1 MKYRIIRSKRKSI
14 GIAVRDNEVVV
25 RAPHYLSEEEIR
37 LELKEHQVWI
47 NEKLRQNENRQVT
60 AEKFR
65 ASGKFLLLGRELS
78 VRLTEG
84 RKISVYGDEI
94 TIGREGNIESFL
106 KKEFS
111 HIIED
116 MVEGWGHINRPTSI
130 TYRKQRT
137 IWGSCTSK
145 GKINLNINLVK
156 APIEVIEYI
165 YIHELV
171 HLEIRNHSRVFW
183 DRVETLLPDYRLAKK
198 WLKDNGH
205 LIGLDF
211 MIK

>member
-47 NEKLRQNENRQVT
+47 NEKLRQNENRQLT
-60 AEKFR
+60 AQNFR

-130 TYRKQRT
+130 TYRRQRT

>member
-1 MKYRIIRSKRKSI
+1 MNYKIIRSKRKSI
-14 GIAVRDNEVVV
+14 GITVRDNEVVV
-25 RAPHYLSEEEIR
+25 RAPHYLNDVEIK
-37 LELKEHQVWI
+37 LELKEHQIWI
-47 NEKLRQNENRQVT
+47 NEKLKQNENRQLM

-65 ASGKFLLLGRELS
+65 DSGKFLLLGRELS

-84 RKISVYGDEI
+84 RKIRVYGDEI
-94 TIGREGNIESFL
+94 TIGREVNIERFL
-106 KKEFS
+106 KNEFS

-116 MVEGWGHINRPTSI
+116 MVEGWGHVNKPTAI
-130 TYRKQRT
+130 TYRKQKT

-145 GKINLNINLVK
+145 GKINLNVNLVK

-171 HLEIRNHSRVFW
+171 HLEIRNHSKVFW

-211 MIK
+211 VIK

>member
-1 MKYRIIRSKRKSI
+1 MNYRIIKSKRKSI
-14 GIAVRDNEVVV
+14 GITVRDDEVVV
-25 RAPHYLSEEEIR
+25 RAPHYLSDAEIR
-37 LELKEHQVWI
+37 LELKEHQIWI
-47 NEKLRQNENRQVT
+47 NEKLRQNEKRKLT
-60 AEKFR
+60 ADNFR
-65 ASGKFLLLGRELS
+65 ERGKFLLLGRELS
-78 VRLTEG
+78 VRITEG
-84 RKISVYGDEI
+84 RRISVYGDEI
-94 TIGREGNIESFL
+94 FIGKEGNIDRFL
-106 KKEFS
+106 KREFS

-116 MVEGWGHINRPTSI
+116 MMAGWAHINKPSSI

-137 IWGSCTSK
+137 VWGSCTSK

-183 DRVETLLPDYRLAKK
+183 DRVEYLLPDYRKAKM

-205 LIGLDF
+205 LIGIDF

>member
-1 MKYRIIRSKRKSI
+1 
-14 GIAVRDNEVVV
+14 V
-25 RAPHYLSEEEIR
+25 RAPHYLSDAEIR
-37 LELKEHQVWI
+37 LELKEHQIWI
-47 NEKLRQNENRQVT
+47 NEKLKQNENRQLI
-60 AEKFR
+60 AENFR
-65 ASGKFLLLGRELS
+65 DSGKFLLLGRELS

-84 RKISVYGDEI
+84 RNIRVYGDEI
-94 TIGREGNIESFL
+94 SIGKEGNIERFL

-116 MVEGWGHINRPTSI
+116 MVEGWGHVNKPTSI

-145 GKINLNINLVK
+145 GKLNLNINLVK

>member
-1 MKYRIIRSKRKSI
+1 MDFKIVKSQRKTI
-14 GIAVRDNEVVV
+14 GITVKDNEVVV
-25 RAPHYLSEEEIR
+25 RAPRYLSDSEIK

-47 NEKLRQNENRQVT
+47 NEKLRQHEIRQLKT
-60 AEKFR
+60 DNFKQ
-65 ASGKFLLLGRELS
+65 SGKFLLLGRELI
-78 VRLTEG
+78 VKKTEG
-84 RKISVYGDEI
+84 KKIIVYGQEI
-94 TIGREGNIESFL
+94 SIGIDANIDRFL

-111 HIIED
+111 NIVED
-116 MVEGWGHINRPTSI
+116 LVKAWDHVNKPTSI

-156 APIEVIEYI
+156 GPIEVIEYI

-171 HLEIRNHSRVFW
+171 HLEIRNHSKVFW
-183 DRVETLLPDYRLAKK
+183 DRVEALLPNYRSAKK

-205 LIGLDF
+205 LIGMDF

>member
-1 MKYRIIRSKRKSI
+1 LGFKIIRSQRKSI
-14 GIAVRDNEVVV
+14 GITVKDNEVVV
-25 RAPHYLSEEEIR
+25 RAPHYLSDAEIK
-37 LELKEHQVWI
+37 LELKEHQLWI
-47 NEKLRQNENRQVT
+47 NEKLRQHETRQSM
-60 AEKFR
+60 ADNFR
-65 ASGKFLLLGRELS
+65 ESGKFLLLGRELAVS
-78 VRLTEG
+78 LTEG
-84 RKISVYGDEI
+84 RKISVYGKEI
-94 TIGREGNIESFL
+94 LIGRESNIDRFL

-111 HIIED
+111 NIIED
-116 MVEGWGHINRPTSI
+116 MVLGWGHINKPTSI

-171 HLEIRNHSRVFW
+171 HLEIRNHSKVFW
-183 DRVETLLPDYRLAKK
+183 NRVETLLPNYRLAKK

-205 LIGLDF
+205 LIGMDF

>member
-1 MKYRIIRSKRKSI
+1 MNYKIIRSKRKSI
-14 GIAVRDNEVVV
+14 GITVRDNEVVV
-25 RAPHYLSEEEIR
+25 RAPRYLSDAEIR
-37 LELKEHQVWI
+37 LELKEHQIWI
-47 NEKLRQNENRQVT
+47 NEKLRQNENRQLM
-60 AEKFR
+60 AENFR
-65 ASGKFLLLGRELS
+65 ERGKFLLLGRELS

-94 TIGREGNIESFL
+94 SIGQEGNIDLFL

-116 MVEGWGHINRPTSI
+116 MVEGWGHINKPTSI
-130 TYRKQRT
+130 TYRRQRT

-156 APIEVIEYI
+156 APIDVIEYI

-171 HLEIRNHSRVFW
+171 HLEIRNHSKDFW

-205 LIGLDF
+205 LIGMDF

>member
-1 MKYRIIRSKRKSI
+1 MNYKIIRSKRKSI
-14 GIAVRDNEVVV
+14 GITVRDNEVVV
-25 RAPHYLSEEEIR
+25 RAPRYLSDAEIR
-37 LELKEHQVWI
+37 LELKEHQIWI
-47 NEKLRQNENRQVT
+47 NEKLRQNENRLLM
-60 AEKFR
+60 AENFR
-65 ASGKFLLLGRELS
+65 ERGKFLLLGRELS

-94 TIGREGNIESFL
+94 SIGQEGNIDLFL

-116 MVEGWGHINRPTSI
+116 MVEGWGHINKPTSI
-130 TYRKQRT
+130 TYRRQRT

-156 APIEVIEYI
+156 APIDVIEYI

-171 HLEIRNHSRVFW
+171 HLEIRNHSKDFW

-205 LIGLDF
+205 LIGMDF